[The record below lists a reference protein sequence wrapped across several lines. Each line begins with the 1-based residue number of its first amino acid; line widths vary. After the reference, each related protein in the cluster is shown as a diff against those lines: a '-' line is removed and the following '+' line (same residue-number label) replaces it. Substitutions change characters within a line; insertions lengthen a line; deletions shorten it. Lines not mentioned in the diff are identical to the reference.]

1 MKELTGMYQG
11 EKFNSISHLV
21 GASLVVIGASVLI
34 TIAAFT
40 GDAWKIVSSSV
51 YSLTLLLLYLFS
63 TLYHSIRGRAKEV
76 LQKFDHCMIYLLIAG
91 SYTPFTLVTLRGTTG
106 WILFGIVWGLALI
119 GIVQELWFSNEARI
133 ASLVIYILMGWSV
146 LLFIKPLIAAL
157 GLHGFYWLAAGGII
171 YSVGVI
177 FYVIDERMK
186 HAHGIW
192 HLFVL
197 GGSICHFVTVAGY
210 VI

>member
-1 MKELTGMYQG
+1 MYKG
-11 EKFNSISHLV
+11 EKLNSISHLV
-21 GASLVVIGASVLI
+21 GASLVLVGAAVLI
-34 TIAAFT
+34 TLAGLT
-40 GDAWKIVSSSV
+40 GNVWKIVSSSV
-51 YSLTLLLLYLFS
+51 YCLTLLLLYLFS
-63 TLYHSIRGRAKEV
+63 TLYHSIRGKAKEI

-91 SYTPFTLVTLRGTTG
+91 SYTPFTLVTLHGPTG
-106 WILFGIVWGLALI
+106 WTLFGIVWGLAVI
-119 GIVQELWFSNEARI
+119 GILQELLFANQARI

-146 LLFIKPLIAAL
+146 LFFIKSLIAAL
-157 GLHGFYWLAAGGII
+157 GWHGFYWLAAGGII

-197 GGSICHFVTVAGY
+197 GGSLCHFVTILFY
-210 VI
+210 VV

>member
-1 MKELTGMYQG
+1 MYKG
-11 EKFNSISHLV
+11 EKLNSISHLV
-21 GASLVVIGASVLI
+21 GTSLVVIGAAVLI
-34 TIAAFT
+34 TLAALT
-40 GDAWKIVSSSV
+40 GNPWKIVSCSI

-63 TLYHSIRGRAKEV
+63 TLYHSMRGRAKEV

-91 SYTPFTLVTLRGTTG
+91 SYTPFTLVTLHGATG
-106 WILFGIVWGLALI
+106 WTLFGIVWGLALI
-119 GIVQELWFSNEARI
+119 GVIQEFFTNPARI

-146 LLFIKPLIAAL
+146 VFFIKPLVAAL
-157 GLHGFYWLAAGGII
+157 GMHGFYWLAAGGII

-197 GGSICHFVTVAGY
+197 GGSACHFVAVLFF

>member
-1 MKELTGMYQG
+1 MHKG
-11 EKFNSISHLV
+11 EKLNSISHLV
-21 GASLVVIGASVLI
+21 GTSFVIVGAAVLI
-34 TIAAFT
+34 TLAGLT
-40 GDAWKIVSSSV
+40 GDPLKIVSCSI

-63 TLYHSIRGRAKEV
+63 TLYHSMRRGRAKEV

-91 SYTPFTLVTLRGTTG
+91 SYTPFTLVTLHGATG
-106 WILFGIVWGLALI
+106 WTLFGIVWGLALI
-119 GIVQELWFSNEARI
+119 GVIQEFFTNPARI
-133 ASLVIYILMGWSV
+133 ASLVIYVLMGWSV
-146 LLFIKPLIAAL
+146 VFFIKPLTAAL
-157 GLHGFYWLAAGGII
+157 GMHGFYWLAAGGII

-192 HLFVL
+192 HMFVL
-197 GGSICHFVTVAGY
+197 GGSLCHFIAILFF

>member
-1 MKELTGMYQG
+1 MYKG
-11 EKFNSISHLV
+11 EKLNSISHLV
-21 GASLVVIGASVLI
+21 GASLVVIGATVLI
-34 TIAAFT
+34 TLAAVS
-40 GDAWKIVSSSV
+40 GDVWKIISSSI
-51 YSLTLLLLYLFS
+51 YGLTLLLLYLFS
-63 TLYHSIRGRAKEV
+63 TLYHSVPAGAAKTI

-91 SYTPFTLVTLRGTTG
+91 SYTPFTLVTLHGTTG
-106 WILFGIVWGLALI
+106 WTLFGIVWGLALV
-119 GIVQELWFSNEARI
+119 GIIQELFFSNQARI

-146 LLFIKPLIAAL
+146 LFFVKALIAAL
-157 GLHGFYWLAAGGII
+157 GWHGFYWLAAGGII

-197 GGSICHFVTVAGY
+197 GGSACHFVSVMFY

>member
-1 MKELTGMYQG
+1 MYQG
-11 EKFNSISHLV
+11 EKLNSISHLV
-21 GASLVVIGASVLI
+21 GASLVVIGATVLI
-34 TIAAFT
+34 TLSILT
-40 GDAWKIVSSSV
+40 GNGWKIASSCV

-63 TLYHSIRGRAKEV
+63 TLYHSLRGRAKDI

-91 SYTPFTLVTLRGTTG
+91 SYTPFTLVTLHGTDG
-106 WILFGIVWGLALI
+106 WTLFGIVWCLAVI
-119 GIVQELWFSNEARI
+119 GIIQELLFSNQARI
-133 ASLVIYILMGWSV
+133 ASLVIYLLMGWSV
-146 LLFIKPLIAAL
+146 LFFIRTLIAAL
-157 GLHGFYWLAAGGII
+157 GWHGFYWLAAGGIV
-171 YSVGVI
+171 YSLGVI

-197 GGSICHFVTVAGY
+197 GGSICHFVAILFY

>member
-1 MKELTGMYQG
+1 MYQG
-11 EKFNSISHLV
+11 EKLNSISHLV
-21 GASLVVIGASVLI
+21 GASLVVIGATVLI
-34 TIAAFT
+34 TLSILT
-40 GDAWKIVSSSV
+40 GNGWKIASSCV

-63 TLYHSIRGRAKEV
+63 TLYHSLRGRAKDI

-91 SYTPFTLVTLRGTTG
+91 SYTPFTLVTLHGTAG
-106 WILFGIVWGLALI
+106 WTLFGIVWCLAVI
-119 GIVQELWFSNEARI
+119 GIIQELLFSNQARI
-133 ASLVIYILMGWSV
+133 ASLVIYLLMGWSV
-146 LLFIKPLIAAL
+146 LFFIRTLIAAL
-157 GLHGFYWLAAGGII
+157 GWHGFYWLAAGGIV
-171 YSVGVI
+171 YSLGVI

-197 GGSICHFVTVAGY
+197 GGSICHFVAILFY

>member
-1 MKELTGMYQG
+1 MYKG
-11 EKFNSISHLV
+11 EKLNSISHLV
-21 GASLVVIGASVLI
+21 GASLVTIGATVLI
-34 TIAAFT
+34 ALAAVT
-40 GDAWKIVSSSV
+40 GDVWKIVSSSV
-51 YSLTLLLLYLFS
+51 YGLTLLLLYLFS
-63 TLYHSIRGRAKEV
+63 TLYHSVPVGTAKNI

-91 SYTPFTLVTLRGTTG
+91 SYTPFTLVTLHGPTG
-106 WILFGIVWGLALI
+106 WTLFGIVWGLALV
-119 GIVQELWFSNEARI
+119 GIIQELWFANQARI

-146 LLFIKPLIAAL
+146 LFFVKALIAAL
-157 GLHGFYWLAAGGII
+157 GWHGFYWLAAGGII
-171 YSVGVI
+171 YTLGVI

-197 GGSICHFVTVAGY
+197 GGSACHFVAVMFY

>member
-1 MKELTGMYQG
+1 MYQG
-11 EKFNSISHLV
+11 EKLNSISHLV
-21 GASLVVIGASVLI
+21 GASLVVIGAAVLI
-34 TIAAFT
+34 TLAGWT
-40 GDAWKIVSSSV
+40 GDVWKIVSCSI

-63 TLYHSIRGRAKEV
+63 TLYHSMRGRAKEV

-91 SYTPFTLVTLRGTTG
+91 SYTPFTLVTLHGATG
-106 WILFGIVWGLALI
+106 WTLFGIVWGLALI
-119 GIVQELWFSNEARI
+119 GIIQEFFTNQARI
-133 ASLVIYILMGWSV
+133 ASLVIYIMMGWSV
-146 LLFIKPLIAAL
+146 VFFIKPLIAAL
-157 GLHGFYWLAAGGII
+157 GWHGFYWLAAGGII

-192 HLFVL
+192 HMFVL
-197 GGSICHFVTVAGY
+197 GGSFCHFMAILFF

>member
-1 MKELTGMYQG
+1 MYQG
-11 EKFNSISHLV
+11 EKLNSISHLV

-34 TIAAFT
+34 TLAVIT
-40 GDAWKIVSSSV
+40 GNGWKITSCCI

-63 TLYHSIRGRAKEV
+63 TLYHSIRGKAKEV

-91 SYTPFTLVTLRGTTG
+91 SYTPFTLVTLHGATG
-106 WILFGIVWGLALI
+106 WTLFGVVWGLATI
-119 GIVQELWFSNEARI
+119 GIIQELFFSNQARI

-146 LLFIKPLIAAL
+146 LFFIKPLIAAL
-157 GLHGFYWLAAGGII
+157 GWHGFYWLAAGGIV
-171 YSVGVI
+171 YSLGVI

-192 HLFVL
+192 HMFVL
-197 GGSICHFVTVAGY
+197 GGSICHFIAILFY